1 MKMEEL
7 IWKEANEAWREKTKL
22 EAMSWMSELE
32 KTPLYSG
39 NKWNWDEFDL
49 ENAKKEREEL
59 RNLRKWEIERQ

>member
-7 IWKEANEAWREKTKL
+7 IWKEANEARKEKTRL
-22 EAMSWMSELE
+22 EAMSRMSELE

-39 NKWNWDEFDL
+39 NKWSWDEFDL

-59 RNLRKWEIERQ
+59 RNLWKREIERQ